1 MNGEKKSPIKSET
14 ESQNYGG
21 LLTLFL
27 MSAYCPLGLEMVQ
40 LKLKCNL
47 GLCPFVW
54 TNIFILQLENLIAV
68 SEWSELRCPLNFDK
82 PKTDGKLT
90 FCTLQ

>member
-27 MSAYCPLGLEMVQ
+27 MSAHCPLGLEMVQ
-40 LKLKCNL
+40 FKLKCHL
-47 GLCPFVW
+47 GLCPFIW
-54 TNIFILQLENLIAV
+54 TNIFILHLENLIAV
-68 SEWSELRCPLNFDK
+68 SEWFELRCLLNFDK
-82 PKTDGKLT
+82 AKTCGKLT
-90 FCTLQ
+90 FCML